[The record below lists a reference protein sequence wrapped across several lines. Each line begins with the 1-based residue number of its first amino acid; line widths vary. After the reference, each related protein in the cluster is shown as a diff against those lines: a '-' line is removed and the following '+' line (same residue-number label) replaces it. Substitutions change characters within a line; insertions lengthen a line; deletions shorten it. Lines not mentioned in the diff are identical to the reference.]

1 MKVESHIKDINLSSA
16 GKKRIEWA
24 RLRMPVLG
32 DLAQKYSHKKPLKGI
47 RIACCLHVTTET
59 ANLVIA
65 LKECGARLRLC
76 ASNPLSTQDDVASS
90 LVKDYGVEVFAV
102 KGESKSIYYQ
112 HINRALEIEPHLT
125 LDDGAD
131 LVAKI
136 HQDHARRKISFLP
149 WAGTEETTTGV
160 VRLRGLEREKKLL
173 YPIVA
178 VNDALTKFMFDN
190 RYGTGQ
196 STLDGILRAT
206 NSLIAG
212 KNFIVCGYGWCGRG
226 IAQRARGL
234 GARVIVCETAPLR
247 ALEAVMD
254 GFNVKPLKEA
264 CLEADIVVTATG
276 NTDVVRAEHL
286 LSLKDKAILANA
298 GHFNVEIDIEELE
311 RLSKKKRQVKPLVK
325 EYTLKSGKRI
335 YILAEGRLVNLA
347 CAEGHPS
354 EVMDLSFSNQFLSC
368 LYLKDNYKTLERKVY
383 KVPSDIDNRIAQL
396 KLESMG
402 IKIDKLTPHQ
412 KRYLESWNLGT

>member
-136 HQDHARRKISFLP
+136 H
-149 WAGTEETTTGV
+149 
-160 VRLRGLEREKKLL
+160 
-173 YPIVA
+173 
-178 VNDALTKFMFDN
+178 
-190 RYGTGQ
+190 
-196 STLDGILRAT
+196 
-206 NSLIAG
+206 
-212 KNFIVCGYGWCGRG
+212 
-226 IAQRARGL
+226 
-234 GARVIVCETAPLR
+234 
-247 ALEAVMD
+247 
-254 GFNVKPLKEA
+254 
-264 CLEADIVVTATG
+264 
-276 NTDVVRAEHL
+276 
-286 LSLKDKAILANA
+286 
-298 GHFNVEIDIEELE
+298 
-311 RLSKKKRQVKPLVK
+311 
-325 EYTLKSGKRI
+325 
-335 YILAEGRLVNLA
+335 
-347 CAEGHPS
+347 
-354 EVMDLSFSNQFLSC
+354 
-368 LYLKDNYKTLERKVY
+368 
-383 KVPSDIDNRIAQL
+383 
-396 KLESMG
+396 
-402 IKIDKLTPHQ
+402 
-412 KRYLESWNLGT
+412 